1 MFGRRFFFG
10 LFYYSALRWAFKTF
24 LDQIVLFLLLTC
36 ILLATYIAVSFAQ
49 AGLMA
54 LLARRMSEDN
64 PLILVLFAVTVA
76 VLGAFFMWLLL
87 GVIKIMLELY
97 DNGKAEIKTL
107 FSQGHLIMPFAGAT
121 FLFALLVAV
130 GTGLFVIPGI
140 YFFCRY
146 FFFSYA
152 LVDKNLDI
160 LEAFQESSR
169 LTEGARWHILGLSV
183 VGWIITM
190 IPFLWF
196 VATLSFI
203 YAYRQQE
210 ENNLQL
216 PAVAE

>member
-1 MFGRRFFFG
+1 MEKKVFNIGEAF
-10 LFYYSALRWAFKTF
+10 RWAFKTF
-24 LDQIVLFLLLTC
+24 LDQIVLFLLLSC
-36 ILLATYIAVSFAQ
+36 VLAGVYLAAAFAQ
-49 AGLMA
+49 TGLMA

-64 PLILVLFAVTVA
+64 PLILVLFGLTVA
-76 VLGAFFMWLLL
+76 VLSAFFMWLLL

-97 DNGKAEIKTL
+97 DHGKAELKTL
-107 FSQGHLIMPFAGAT
+107 FSQAHLIVPFASAT
-121 FLFALLVAV
+121 FLFALLITA
-130 GTGLFVIPGI
+130 GTAFFVIPGI

-152 LVDKNLDI
+152 MVDKNLDV

-183 VGWIITM
+183 VGSIITM

-196 VATLSFI
+196 VATLAFI
-203 YAYRQQE
+203 YAYRKQQ

>member
-1 MFGRRFFFG
+1 MQKMIFNIGDAF
-10 LFYYSALRWAFKTF
+10 RWAFKTF
-24 LDQIVLFLLLTC
+24 LDQIVLFLLLSC
-36 ILLATYIAVSFAQ
+36 VQAVTYLTVLFGQ

-64 PLILVLFAVTVA
+64 PLILVLFAVTVV
-76 VLGAFFMWLLL
+76 VLGATFIWLLL
-87 GVIKIMLELY
+87 GAIKIMLELY
-97 DNGKAEIKTL
+97 DHGKSEIKTL
-107 FSQGHLIMPFAGAT
+107 FSQAHLIVPFAGAA
-121 FLFALLVAV
+121 FLFAMLVAA
-130 GTGLFVIPGI
+130 GTTFFVIPGI

-169 LTEGARWHILGLSV
+169 LTAGARWHILGLYF
-183 VGWIITM
+183 VGSFIM
-190 IPFLWF
+190 LVPFLWSVTTLAF
-196 VATLSFI
+196 V
-203 YAYRQQE
+203 YAYRRQQ